1 MRISIVVFLILIW
14 YCGCTPNQV
23 GGTHKVGLGMN
34 PFTMD
39 KKMQVWAIENYNE
52 EGLPESII
60 KFNSPSSQMSMEVE
74 IIDHLTNVT
83 NSKHYKMEAS
93 AHYMSIGGSFS
104 TSYDYIHKY
113 MSKSHY
119 KVAQITGNVE
129 LYQLQAQ
136 INEMKF
142 STAFTALADKIMWS
156 IQKNT
161 TRSEELSIYLTDK
174 LLSMFGTHVTTG
186 LTLGGTCQKLDV
198 IDSTMWSDYNEHD
211 FSVSAKASFASYFS
225 ISGSYSASS
234 TQLQQYSN
242 SKKDTQV
249 YITGGAP
256 WPVNGTYN
264 EWLKT
269 LSVSPAVI
277 NAVFYP
283 ISYVISYEQFPYIDR
298 VTFRRFI
305 ELIENRTALNILQN
319 THYGC
324 MDPDSPNFDYSA
336 NVNDPNRCK
345 YDIKER
351 FGGLFQVSDNPAL
364 QLTNELTQDYAC
376 PEGYTAY
383 PLQNPVKHGRHHH
396 DCHRCWV
403 FSHCCHNWDESYTSQ
418 LYVCLNKD
426 GTKTGEFFGGAFN
439 KQIKNEIM
447 DGFSCPDGYY
457 DHYVRYDPW
466 DSSKGTHFC
475 VAPFDSGN
483 IDTGVHVGG
492 FFSTFKPNPFTNKYV
507 CPKGYRRV
515 SLGNTFF
522 GKELVYCIGIDDMQ
536 GKIQYI
542 PPGYGNEI
550 PSLVDYYYVLSQ
562 KQWLQVNI
570 TVQESYDEQYQ
581 NSYAMYQS
589 YLKAS
594 AKNKG
599 NDDNNKPNSNS
610 NDDKNDKSSKKVYS
624 HSSTSTI
631 LIAVFIP
638 LAAIASLVTLF
649 ILNKK
654 RKNKFDPEK
663 GRILQNHNFSDED

>member
-1 MRISIVVFLILIW
+1 METRIFFFLFLI
-14 YCGCTPNQV
+14 CFCACTTTEKV
-23 GGTHKVGLGMN
+23 GGTHKIGLGMN
-34 PFTMD
+34 PFTTD
-39 KKMQVWAIENYNE
+39 KKMQVWDINNYGD
-52 EGLPESII
+52 EGLPQSVI
-60 KFNSPSSQMSMEVE
+60 KFNSPSSQMSMEVQ
-74 IIDHLTNVT
+74 IIDHLTNIT
-83 NSKHYKMEAS
+83 DSKHYKLEAS

-142 STAFTALADKIMWS
+142 STAFNTLADKIMWS
-156 IQKNT
+156 IEKNT
-161 TRSEELSIYLTDK
+161 TASADLSVYLTDK
-174 LLSMFGTHVTTG
+174 LLNMFGTHVTTG

-198 IDSTMWSDYNEHD
+198 IDSTMWSNYNEHD

-256 WPVNGTYN
+256 WPSNGTYN

-269 LSVSPAVI
+269 LPENPAVI
-277 NAVFYP
+277 NAVYYP
-283 ISYVISYEQFPYIDR
+283 ISYVIQYEQFSYIDR
-298 VTFRRFI
+298 VTFRKFI
-305 ELIENRTALNILQN
+305 ELVENRTALNILQN

-324 MDPDSPNFDYSA
+324 MDPDSPSFDYSA

-345 YDIKER
+345 YNIKER
-351 FGGLFQVSDNPAL
+351 FGGLFQVSDNPTL
-364 QLTNELTQDYAC
+364 QLTNELTQDFTC
-376 PEGYTAY
+376 PEGYVAY

-396 DCHRCWV
+396 DCHRCWI

-418 LYVCLNKD
+418 LYVCLNND
-426 GTKTGEFFGGAFN
+426 GTKTGEFFGGAYYD
-439 KQIKNEIM
+439 KVIKNEIT

-457 DHYVRYDPW
+457 DHYAKLDPW
-466 DSSKGTHFC
+466 DSSKGIHFC

-492 FFSTFKPNPFTNKYV
+492 FFSSFKPNPFTNKFV

-515 SLGNTFF
+515 SLGNTFY
-522 GKELVYCIGIDDMQ
+522 GKEMVYCIGIDDMQ
-536 GKIQYI
+536 GRIQYI

-550 PSLVDYYYVLSQ
+550 PSLVDYYYVLSE

-570 TVQESYDEQYQ
+570 TDQESYEEQYQ
-581 NSYAMYQS
+581 SSYALYQT

-594 AKNKG
+594 AKNKS
-599 NDDNNKPNSNS
+599 NDDNKPISNK
-610 NDDKNDKSSKKVYS
+610 DDKNDKSSQDESS
-624 HSSTSTI
+624 HSSTATVLMS
-631 LIAVFIP
+631 VFIP
-638 LAAIASLVTLF
+638 LAVVALSVTLF

-663 GRILQNHNFSDED
+663 GRILLNDQSSD